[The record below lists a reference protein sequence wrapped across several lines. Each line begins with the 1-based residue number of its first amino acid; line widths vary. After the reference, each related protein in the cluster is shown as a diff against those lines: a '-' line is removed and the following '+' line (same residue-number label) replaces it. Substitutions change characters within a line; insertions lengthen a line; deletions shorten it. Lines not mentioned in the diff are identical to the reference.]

1 MTLIQN
7 HSNQEALNHSQGCF
21 LDTRTFCDAGKLM
34 SEVFLQWAV
43 PLFSPHERCERG
55 GIHVYP
61 VRFNTDIF
69 LICKC
74 VGFMSKP
81 SIYGNL
87 EYMKDVAFLHL
98 VITYHAEEEIPRVSC
113 FPKNL

>member
-55 GIHVYP
+55 GIHV
-61 VRFNTDIF
+61 VIQSGLILIF
-69 LICKC
+69 SLYVNVLDSCQNQ
-74 VGFMSKP
+74 VFMGIL
-81 SIYGNL
+81 SI
-87 EYMKDVAFLHL
+87 
-98 VITYHAEEEIPRVSC
+98 
-113 FPKNL
+113 